1 MSKPSVRLEPVLTPR
16 RGDPKAPDNMMACFY
31 GTVLHEDGRF
41 RMWYYACHF
50 AEGTAPLGAIGPG
63 DARQGPACYAESDD
77 GIRWT
82 RPDLGQ
88 FEFMGTKNNN
98 GIQLPLEKY
107 PGSTRAVEG
116 ITLIKDEQDPDP
128 KRRYKLLYNPRH
140 KVRGRESFTV
150 RGATSAD
157 GLHWTAAPEIAVES
171 FMEQG
176 SFYKHNGLYI
186 VNGQSASLGEAGR
199 FRGRQGNAFVS
210 PDFDNWVEA
219 VAESFLL
226 PDPPGVK
233 QPEDLNSRPNW
244 GQAQRGPDESAYD
257 QVHLGVGATS
267 FGSVV
272 VGLYGLWHQ
281 RGWGEG
287 GTTADLGLVLSHD
300 GLFFEEPVI
309 GHVYISHKDS
319 PVTPMPGRNYPN
331 ILCQGNGILN
341 VGDQTLIYH
350 GRWRNADEPSPDN
363 YCEIALA
370 TLPRDRW
377 GALGLNPGA
386 TEGAVW
392 SAPIRLPAATTR
404 ILLNADG
411 TQDMRVEIADD
422 RFSLHEG
429 YSGDNS
435 GTASLP
441 AGLDCPV
448 TWPKGDLSKLAGKTI
463 RLRIS
468 FDKKGKEQSRLYA
481 VYLRAK

>member
-1 MSKPSVRLEPVLTPR
+1 M
-16 RGDPKAPDNMMACFY
+16 
-31 GTVLHEDGRF
+31 
-41 RMWYYACHF
+41 
-50 AEGTAPLGAIGPG
+50 
-63 DARQGPACYAESDD
+63 
-77 GIRWT
+77 
-82 RPDLGQ
+82 
-88 FEFMGTKNNN
+88 
-98 GIQLPLEKY
+98 
-107 PGSTRAVEG
+107 
-116 ITLIKDEQDPDP
+116 
-128 KRRYKLLYNPRH
+128 
-140 KVRGRESFTV
+140 
-150 RGATSAD
+150 
-157 GLHWTAAPEIAVES
+157 
-171 FMEQG
+171 
-176 SFYKHNGLYI
+176 
-186 VNGQSASLGEAGR
+186 
-199 FRGRQGNAFVS
+199 
-210 PDFDNWVEA
+210 
-219 VAESFLL
+219 AESFFL
-226 PDPPGVK
+226 PDPPGVE
-233 QPEDLNSRPNW
+233 QPKDLNSRPNW
-244 GQAQRGPDESAYD
+244 SSARRGPDEAPYD
-257 QVHLGVGATS
+257 QVHLGVGGAS

-287 GTTADLGLVLSHD
+287 GTSCDLGLVLSHD
-300 GLFFEEPVI
+300 GIFFEEPVI
-309 GHVYISHKDS
+309 GHAYISHEDS
-319 PVTPMPGRNYPN
+319 PVTAIPGRNYPN

-341 VGDQTLIYH
+341 VGEKTLIYH

-404 ILLNADG
+404 IFLNADG